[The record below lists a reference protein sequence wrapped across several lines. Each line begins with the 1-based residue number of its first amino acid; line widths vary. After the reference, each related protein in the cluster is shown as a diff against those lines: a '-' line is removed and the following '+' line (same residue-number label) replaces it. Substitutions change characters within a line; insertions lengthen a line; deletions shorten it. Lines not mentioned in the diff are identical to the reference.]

1 MVIFYDKTTK
11 KIKRTEDNTQ
21 VPILPFN
28 ATFEEQ
34 KEYYRSQ
41 NEDFIGLPIEMGAYI
56 YDYKLGFDT
65 NDNFTGLQAK
75 GVI

>member
-11 KIKRTEDNTQ
+11 DILRAEDNTMT
-21 VPILPFN
+21 PIMPFN

-41 NEDFIGLPIEMGAYI
+41 NEDFISLPYEMGVYI
-56 YDYKLGFDT
+56 YMFKLILDT
-65 NDNFTGLQAK
+65 NDKFIGLQPK
-75 GVI
+75 